1 MNDTISLFRP
11 VPDPVYSCLS
21 DSDKKFF
28 LTVGYNFC
36 MGLTVSSFLNLQ
48 VKYKEESPNG

>member
-36 MGLTVSSFLNLQ
+36 MGLTVSSFLTLQ
-48 VKYKEESPNG
+48 VKYKEGSSNG